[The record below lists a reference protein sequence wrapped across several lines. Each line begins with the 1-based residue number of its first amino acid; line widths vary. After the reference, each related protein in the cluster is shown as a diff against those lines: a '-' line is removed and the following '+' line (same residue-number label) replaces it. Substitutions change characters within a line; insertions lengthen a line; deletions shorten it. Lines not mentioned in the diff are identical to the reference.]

1 MSTAPRVDI
10 DVTAFWHDPYPTLA
24 RLRRD
29 APIAFIP
36 QLGSTLLCSREDI
49 FVSEK
54 QIDVFSSDQPQGL
67 MNKLMGHNMMRKDGE
82 AHLNERKAIFPAVS
96 PKTVKSHWTAQFQA
110 HADRILDELEPA
122 GACDFVREFALPFS
136 AECLKSITGL
146 TNMRFEDMNAWSQ
159 GMIDGIA
166 NYVGD
171 PAVEA
176 RCHAAT
182 SGIDAAI
189 DDMAPVLR
197 NKEDRSLLGVMLAN
211 GMPMDSVRANIK
223 LAISGGQNEPRDA
236 IAGAVWALLTHPA
249 QLKLVTEGA
258 VPWIQAFEEY
268 ARWISPIGMSPRRI
282 ARPWTIRDVDFE
294 PEERVF
300 LMFGSG
306 NRDEKHFE
314 RPDEFDVRR
323 DTSKSIAFG
332 AGPHFCAGA
341 WASRAMVADVGL
353 PTVFARLRNL
363 RLVDSE
369 PVRIGG
375 WAFRGLLNLPVAWNA
390 TRLNGAARQT

>member
-1 MSTAPRVDI
+1 MSTAPRIDI
-10 DVTAFWHDPYPTLA
+10 DVAAFWHDPYPALA
-24 RLRRD
+24 RMRRE
-29 APIAFIP
+29 APIAFVP
-36 QLGSTLLCSREDI
+36 QLKSTLLCSRDDI

-54 QIDVFSSDQPQGL
+54 QIDIFSSHQPDGL
-67 MNKLMGHNMMRKDGE
+67 MNRLMGHNMMRKDGE
-82 AHLNERKAIFPAVS
+82 AHLAERKAIFPAVS
-96 PKTVKSHWTAQFQA
+96 PKTVKAHWTGQFQA
-110 HADRILDELEPA
+110 HADRIVEEIEA
-122 GACDFVREFALPFS
+122 TGGGDFVREFALPFS

-166 NYVGD
+166 NYAGD

-197 NKEDRSLLGVMLAN
+197 NKPDQSLLGVMLVCD
-211 GMPMDSVRANIK
+211 MPMESIRANIK

-236 IAGAVWALLTHPA
+236 VAGTVWALLTHPD
-249 QLKLVTEGA
+249 QLALLTEGA
-258 VPWIQAFEEY
+258 IPWLQAFEEY

-314 RPDEFDVRR
+314 RAEAFDIRR
-323 DTSKSIAFG
+323 ETGKSIAFG

-341 WASRAMVADVGL
+341 WASRAMVADVAL
-353 PTVFARLRNL
+353 PTIFRHFRNL
-363 RLVDSE
+363 RLVEGE

-375 WAFRGLLNLPVAWNA
+375 WAFRGLLNLPVVWDTQVRRAEA
-390 TRLNGAARQT
+390 